1 MLTPRAKGR
10 VDTYAPSDC
19 CLILGY
25 ILVKSAVDIGHPQSK
40 MTLNLT
46 INNGFEQIIHRIGS
60 GRVNPKA
67 FLRKLN
73 AVFTDATR

>member
-1 MLTPRAKGR
+1 MLTPWPKGR
-10 VDTYAPSDC
+10 ADTYAPSDC
-19 CLILGY
+19 CLILGR
-25 ILVKSAVDIGHPQSK
+25 ILAKSAADIGHPQSK

-46 INNGFEQIIHRIGS
+46 INNGFDHIIHRIGS
-60 GRVNPKA
+60 GRADPKA